1 MAVNIKSVA
10 EKIFNIL
17 KGHGY
22 AVTSFDKD
30 GKQVINPQEATRFAV
45 NKPNVLVRLDVNDDT
60 IYLATSADLSEHPI
74 RKMLKN
80 LALDYLMSFD
90 YKVFNK
96 TVKPKGE
103 LVDISKNGEKDMADV
118 MEGFGAMSGSTKT
131 SYQPLDNV
139 KIIVRHKKAVN
150 EESKGSRSRNIHSIY
165 IQRGEERFKMNENSL
180 KAARAMARHI
190 NNGGEMY
197 DSVGHSISAMA
208 TDYKKLHEFVRY
220 VRRSGLVNE
229 ANEKY
234 VSMAIENIQ
243 SIRNTFEQLGSFRK
257 YASAVES
264 LGNYAGLEII
274 EEDASELESAFSETR
289 FDSRVEEAITSI
301 KRTLA
306 KRKAF
311 ETAIAEAIASEQFA
325 DIKTRL
331 QESDMVEFETPH
343 ARLSYQVAQLGQAA
357 SNQTLSTY
365 LQNISQKLSTGG
377 GLDQHEYGTIK
388 SCLLGARGSQIKES
402 RKHPVPQMEQYARF
416 LERFDI
422 L

>member
-1 MAVNIKSVA
+1 MAVNTQAVA

-45 NKPNVLVRLDVNDDT
+45 ANPNILVRMDVNDDT
-60 IYLATSADLSEHPI
+60 VYLATSEDLSEHPI
-74 RKMLKN
+74 RKMLKK

-103 LVDISKNGEKDMADV
+103 KVDIAKNGEKDMADV

-150 EESKGSRSRNIHSIY
+150 EESRGSRSRNIHSIY

-197 DSVGHSISAMA
+197 DTVGSSISAMA

-220 VRRSGLVNE
+220 VRRAGLVNE
-229 ANEKY
+229 ANEQY
-234 VSMAIENIQ
+234 VNLAIENIQ
-243 SIRNTFEQLGSFRK
+243 SIRGTFEKLSSFRN

-274 EEDASELESAFSETR
+274 EEDASELESAFTETR
-289 FDSRVEEAITSI
+289 FDSRVEEAIASI

-306 KRKAF
+306 KQKAF
-311 ETAIAEAIASEQFA
+311 ETAIAEAISKETFS
-325 DIKTRL
+325 DVKSRL
-331 QESDMVEFETPH
+331 HEDDMVQFDSPH
-343 ARLSYQVAQLGQAA
+343 AQLGHQVAQMGYAA
-357 SNQTLSTY
+357 QNPTLSTY
-365 LQNISQKLSTGG
+365 LHGISQKLTNGG
-377 GLDQHEYGTIK
+377 SLSQHEYGTVK
-388 SCLLGARGSQIKES
+388 SCLLGAREAQVKEG
-402 RKHPVPQMEQYARF
+402 RKHPVPQMAQYEKF
-416 LERFDI
+416 LESFVI